1 MIMVIFEFK
10 IKPGQEEAYFLF
22 AETLHPEVEK
32 IDGLLG
38 VERFQ
43 SCVDSNKFVSVSRWR
58 DEAAVAAWRA
68 QPDHRTA
75 QERGKNEIFESFELR
90 VVNLVREISF

>member
-10 IKPGQEEAYFLF
+10 VKPGKQEAYFSF
-22 AETLHPEVEK
+22 AEAMHPEVEK
-32 IDGLLG
+32 IDGFLG

-58 DEAAVAAWRA
+58 DEASVAAWRE
-68 QPDHRTA
+68 QPDHKKV
-75 QERGKNEIFESFELR
+75 QERGKNEIFESFKLR

>member
-10 IKPGQEEAYFLF
+10 VRPGKQEAYFAF
-22 AETLHPEVEK
+22 AEAMQTEVEK
-32 IDGLLG
+32 IDGFLG